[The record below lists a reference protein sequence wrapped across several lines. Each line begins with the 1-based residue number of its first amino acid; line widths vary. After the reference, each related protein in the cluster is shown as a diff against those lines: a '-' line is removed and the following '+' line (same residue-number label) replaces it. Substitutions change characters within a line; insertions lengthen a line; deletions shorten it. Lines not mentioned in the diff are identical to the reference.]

1 MTVKSSSL
9 EGPLGRAV
17 CSQDTA
23 VAPQS
28 HSSKFGPA
36 NILLWMGQGLTR
48 LQRLLE
54 ELLVTKVAGGEGM
67 FSSEVESL
75 AGRSCCWK

>member
-1 MTVKSSSL
+1 MTVKRSSL

-23 VAPQS
+23 VAPQP

-48 LQRLLE
+48 PQR
-54 ELLVTKVAGGEGM
+54 
-67 FSSEVESL
+67 
-75 AGRSCCWK
+75 W